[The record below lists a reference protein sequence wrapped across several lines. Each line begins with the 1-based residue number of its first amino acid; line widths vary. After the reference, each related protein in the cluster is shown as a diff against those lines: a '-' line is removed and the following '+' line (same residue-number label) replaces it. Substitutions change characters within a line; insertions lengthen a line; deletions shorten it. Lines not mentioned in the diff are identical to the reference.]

1 MRYSVLNYFLVA
13 AESTLAAAEST
24 LAAAE
29 STLVAA
35 ESNVL
40 AAESTK
46 AEAESTASSAFFSV
60 LLQDAKATVK
70 AKPKKP
76 NFNAFFIF

>member
-1 MRYSVLNYFLVA
+1 
-13 AESTLAAAEST
+13 
-24 LAAAE
+24 
-29 STLVAA
+29 
-35 ESNVL
+35 VL

-46 AEAESTASSAFFSV
+46 AEAESAAPSAFFSE

-76 NFNAFFIF
+76 NFNAFFSLL